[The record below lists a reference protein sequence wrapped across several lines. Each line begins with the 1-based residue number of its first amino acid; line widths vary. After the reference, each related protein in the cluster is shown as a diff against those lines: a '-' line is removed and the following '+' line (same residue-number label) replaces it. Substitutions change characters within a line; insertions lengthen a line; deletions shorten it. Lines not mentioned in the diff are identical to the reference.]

1 MKNNA
6 LQSIE
11 NYNTV
16 LKDKSCDVFSA
27 YIGIINE
34 YIIHHLDTLST
45 NDFKK
50 SSSELSRKYVISG
63 ILCLT
68 HVFKVLL
75 LYTKNIQL
83 TIYHSQRAF
92 YFYVEFMEQMAED
105 THTFLNLTPKD
116 ASLFVYKKTIYEIN
130 NDYRSSY
137 DIETT
142 TVENSIDKLVSFYCF
157 QLLAVVENNTD
168 PIVILKTINTDL
180 FKLVQNINKCYHK
193 MENEENFYEK
203 LIKLND
209 FMCENKVQN
218 NDYKIMDKY
227 TKSMKK

>member
-1 MKNNA
+1 MKNHA

-11 NYNTV
+11 NYNKV
-16 LKDKSCDVFSA
+16 LKEKSYDVFSA
-27 YIGIINE
+27 YIGTINE
-34 YIIHHLDTLST
+34 YIIHHLATLST
-45 NDFKK
+45 NEFKK
-50 SSSELSRKYVISG
+50 SSVEISRKYVVSG

-75 LYTKNIQL
+75 LYTKNLQL

-130 NDYRSSY
+130 NEYRTNYS
-137 DIETT
+137 IETT
-142 TVENSIDKLVSFYCF
+142 AVDNSIDKLISFYCF
-157 QLLAVVENNTD
+157 QLLSVMENNVD
-168 PIVILKTINTDL
+168 PIVILKTINTDV

-193 MENEENFYEK
+193 LDNEELFYEK

-218 NDYKIMDKY
+218 NDYKPLDKY
-227 TKSMKK
+227 IKTMKK